1 MHQLFFGVLHL
12 CCKIRF
18 TRRANLSAAP
28 ERNKNDLL
36 DLLRVFATEVDLS
49 GTVVL
54 TARCRV
60 LPLGRGL
67 IVGTSDFCRVQR
79 APKRPGLPT
88 PQEGHDFIGDRLDL
102 GTIKRHSWAQGTPL
116 DSCRLHRDDSFAHH
130 RRCLKQLQGE
140 ARGRG
145 VMMHPMLVF
154 ELERIFACEVLDA
167 AVGIQVDLLTF
178 ARSCAPPPRRT

>member
-1 MHQLFFGVLHL
+1 MTLNKG
-12 CCKIRF
+12 
-18 TRRANLSAAP
+18 AA
-28 ERNKNDLL
+28 
-36 DLLRVFATEVDLS
+36 A
-49 GTVVL
+49 
-54 TARCRV
+54 A
-60 LPLGRGL
+60 
-67 IVGTSDFCRVQR
+67 SDFCCVQR

-102 GTIKRHSWAQGTPL
+102 GTIKRHSWPQGTPL

-178 ARSCAPPPRRT
+178 ARSCAPSPPPHMRATHVTHRPAKTKRAQSQPPHPLRSGDFSTKGMGPRDTKANA